1 MGEFVNSGERRRS
14 ERIAAK
20 RGAFAF
26 NGRQHGSIVD
36 ASVEGLCFQYI
47 TQKVSGAVRNV
58 RKCKAT
64 GSVDI
69 VYGEHKFSLIGLPV
83 KSIADYLVSS
93 QQDFGQEVQI
103 RRRVVTFEEL
113 GPREL
118 FLLKRFLLLNRYGAP
133 RQRGGPPEQPNMDP
147 NVE

>member
-1 MGEFVNSGERRRS
+1 MAESIDKKNRRRS
-14 ERIAAK
+14 ERIVAK
-20 RGAFAF
+20 RGALAF
-26 NGRQHGSIVD
+26 NGRQLGPIVD

-47 TQKVSGAVRNV
+47 TRKPGKEVRNV

-69 VYGEHKFSLIGLPV
+69 VYGEHDFSLIGLPV
-83 KSIADYLVSS
+83 KSISDYLVPS

-113 GPREL
+113 GSHEL
-118 FLLKRFLLLNRYGAP
+118 FLLKRFLLLNRYSAP
-133 RQRGGPPEQPNMDP
+133 PVNRAAKNSRIWI
-147 NVE
+147 